1 MDKLFSVT
9 QLVLSCIM
17 LLCVVISV
25 VAHIIMG
32 NINSFLGYI
41 VSLIFLYLMWNLV
54 RISLKEYIEE
64 KNK

>member
-1 MDKLFSVT
+1 MDKLFSAT

-32 NINSFLGYI
+32 NINSFLGYL